1 MENRMRPPQ
10 NLSGWLK
17 VILPWVLLAGLLL
30 LPAVDSNANLM
41 RLLFLTAVY
50 STAGLGWNLLGGMAG
65 QVSFGFAVF
74 FGMGAYTTALLM
86 HAGHSP
92 YFGFIGGAA
101 IAMLASFF
109 IGLPTFRLRGPYFV
123 IATIGVTEAVRVI
136 MNNLDITGGASGY
149 RISEDKPFNPLE
161 HYYTAIVAVALAVLV
176 SAIIAH
182 SKFGLA
188 LRAIKQ
194 DQDAAADLGVNPYT
208 SKLWIHAIAAGLTG
222 IAGGI
227 YARRAGFFYPGDVFA
242 FQTGI
247 NILLIPVI
255 GGIGTVWGPV
265 LGGVVFIIVEETIS
279 AKYQDFHLLI
289 YGSLLML
296 IVLVEPGGLIQSKR
310 LWIMLGKL
318 LIGLFTGTTWKALF
332 GILRNRL
339 KKTAVPKG
347 TAVEEKM

>member
-1 MENRMRPPQ
+1 MEDLMTRPR

-17 VILPWVLLAGLLL
+17 LVLPWLLFAVLLL
-30 LPAVDSNANLM
+30 LPVAGPGDNVI

-50 STAGLGWNLLGGMAG
+50 TTAGLGWNLLGGMTG

-74 FGMGAYTTALLM
+74 FGLGAYTTALFM
-86 HAGHSP
+86 QFGHSP
-92 YFGFIGGAA
+92 YFGFVGAA
-101 IAMLASFF
+101 AMAMVASFF

-136 MNNLDITGGASGY
+136 MNNLEITGGASGY
-149 RISEDKPFNPLE
+149 RISEAKPFNPLE
-161 HYYTAIVAVALAVLV
+161 HYYTAILAVALGVFV
-176 SAIIAH
+176 STIITN

-208 SKLWIHAIAAGLTG
+208 SKLWVHAIAAGLTG

-247 NILLIPVI
+247 YILLMPVI

-265 LGGVVFIIVEETIS
+265 LGGIVFVIVEEQIS
-279 AKYQDFHLLI
+279 VNFPNFHLLI
-289 YGSLLML
+289 YGL
-296 IVLVEPGGLIQSKR
+296 
-310 LWIMLGKL
+310 L
-318 LIGLFTGTTWKALF
+318 LIIIILLEPDGLLGLLRRLF
-332 GILRNRL
+332 RLLRGKRGDSGSPGADEVL
-339 KKTAVPKG
+339 WG
-347 TAVEEKM
+347 RSRVEGREL

>member
-1 MENRMRPPQ
+1 MENRMTRPQ
-10 NLSGWLK
+10 SLSGWLK
-17 VILPWVLLAGLLL
+17 LALPWLLLVALLL
-30 LPAVDSNANLM
+30 LPLTGPSDNVI
-41 RLLFLTAVY
+41 RLLFLTAVWTTT
-50 STAGLGWNLLGGMAG
+50 SLGWNLLGGMAG

-74 FGMGAYTTALLM
+74 FGLGAYTTALLM

-92 YFGFIGGAA
+92 YFGLIGGAA

-123 IATIGVTEAVRVI
+123 IASIGVTEAVRVI
-136 MNNLDITGGASGY
+136 MNNLEITGGASGY

-176 SAIIAH
+176 STIIAN

-222 IAGGI
+222 LAGGI
-227 YARRAGFFYPGDVFA
+227 YARRAAFFYPGDVFA

-247 NILLIPVI
+247 SILLMPVI

-265 LGGVVFIIVEETIS
+265 LGGIIFVIVEEQIS
-279 AKYQDFHLLI
+279 VKFPNFHLLI
-289 YGSLLML
+289 YGSLLIIIIL
-296 IVLVEPGGLIQSKR
+296 LEPDGVLGLLRRLFRLLSTRQAKTRLPPRQAKGAPNGDPGLAGAP
-310 LWIMLGKL
+310 GKE
-318 LIGLFTGTTWKALF
+318 TT
-332 GILRNRL
+332 
-339 KKTAVPKG
+339 
-347 TAVEEKM
+347 